1 VCLLVVELAVSRF
14 PDLTFSSSVCS
25 SRSLRL
31 HFIFLNKL
39 NVCDKFK
46 YGFVTAQSVTNLIE
60 SQRYYMRRKTGQL
73 TVPVRDDR
81 LHIRKG
87 RLHYLFL
94 NAEPGSLDTV
104 TSYYGRKD

>member
-1 VCLLVVELAVSRF
+1 
-14 PDLTFSSSVCS
+14 
-25 SRSLRL
+25 
-31 HFIFLNKL
+31 
-39 NVCDKFK
+39 
-46 YGFVTAQSVTNLIE
+46 
-60 SQRYYMRRKTGQL
+60 MTGQL

-87 RLHYLFL
+87 RLHCLFL